1 MESCECG
8 ERSKKEVHYGKRED
22 LGNRSTDTHTRR
34 DPMLENTVVEL
45 WSTVVMRLHLKPM
58 KPLWQLMKARLVSPP
73 PSLVC
78 RWVVCVCVDV
88 CVSVSRM
95 GGGGGE
101 WTVFGRIRFA
111 LSLQQQL
118 SLSRAGAPLSLQTPG
133 RFPKH
138 TPGVIIWHFYTLINK
153 TLSLL
158 V

>member
-95 GGGGGE
+95 GGGGG
-101 WTVFGRIRFA
+101 GRMDSVWPDPLCSFITAAA
-111 LSLQQQL
+111 LSL
-118 SLSRAGAPLSLQTPG
+118 SGWGSAFSANTGEVSQT
-133 RFPKH
+133 H
-138 TPGVIIWHFYTLINK
+138 TRSYHLTLLHINQ
-153 TLSLL
+153 
-158 V
+158 